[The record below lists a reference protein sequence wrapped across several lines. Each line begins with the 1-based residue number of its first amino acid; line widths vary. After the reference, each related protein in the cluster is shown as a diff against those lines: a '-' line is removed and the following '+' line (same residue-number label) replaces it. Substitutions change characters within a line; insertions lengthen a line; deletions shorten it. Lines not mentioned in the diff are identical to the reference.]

1 MSQGFAGALTRGLKG
16 FVHEVESRLKR
27 LDLFDDQFRHE
38 ARELGPGQRV
48 TKDESEQE
56 AMDAL
61 DGAQQILDGKTKP
74 GRDQFPG
81 SLDLA
86 VEKRLAAPTD
96 PVHVEGRVGGVRY
109 TVHSRGGGYYGYIR
123 DFAHKTGSYSSASAA
138 AAATEYL
145 IKKSARPHEQR
156 LAASDNAEFDPV
168 LTDPSIVKR
177 PATFDEQVERAMMSK
192 KKK

>member
-16 FVHEVESRLKR
+16 FVHEVETRLKR
-27 LDLFDDQFRHE
+27 LDLFDDQFRRG
-38 ARELGPGQRV
+38 ARELGPGQQV

-56 AMDAL
+56 AMDAV
-61 DGAQQILDGKTKP
+61 DGAQQILDGTAKP
-74 GRDQFPG
+74 VGQFPG
-81 SLDLA
+81 SLDSA
-86 VEKRLAAPTD
+86 IEKRLAAPTD

-123 DFAHKTGSYSSASAA
+123 DFAHKTGSYSTASAA

-145 IKKSARPHEQR
+145 IKKSARPDEQR

-177 PATFDEQVERAMMSK
+177 PATFDEQVEAAIAERIEK
-192 KKK
+192 K